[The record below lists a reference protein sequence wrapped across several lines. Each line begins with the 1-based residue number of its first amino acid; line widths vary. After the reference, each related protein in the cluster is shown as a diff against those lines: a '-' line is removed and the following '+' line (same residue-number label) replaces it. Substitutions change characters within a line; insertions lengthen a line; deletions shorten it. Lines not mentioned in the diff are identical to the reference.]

1 MYTCIHVHLLEVC
14 VRVCA
19 RARRVCV
26 LALGW
31 SLWLCGVANAALCL
45 VFLRHVL
52 LSINVTSILCD
63 LFATNLR

>member
-1 MYTCIHVHLLEVC
+1 MYTSIHVHLLEVC

-19 RARRVCV
+19 RAACVCV
-26 LALGW
+26 GSGLVSVALW
-31 SLWLCGVANAALCL
+31 CGYAALCL